1 MKKHCFSEKYRPV
14 EDALITKSIR
24 LTEEEAE
31 EVSDYLDLVG
41 GTEAALLKEAAL
53 RGLRDIRLSQGI
65 LAYLEGAPTEEAE
78 RVAGLPR
85 APFLQ
90 ALADRGVT
98 LLRGPSTIA
107 QELEA
112 VLAAEEKAAEGAAD
126 DVASGQAGPPA
137 PRP

>member
-1 MKKHCFSEKYRPV
+1 MLLSEVPWSMEGV
-14 EDALITKSIR
+14 LVTKSIR

-31 EVSDYLDLVG
+31 AVSDYLGLVG

-65 LAYLEGAPTEEAE
+65 LAYLEGAPPEEAA

-85 APFLQ
+85 APFLRS
-90 ALADRGVT
+90 LADRGVT

-112 VLAAEEKAAEGAAD
+112 IQAAEVAEGFD
-126 DVASGQAGPPA
+126 DDASGRADALASQP
-137 PRP
+137 